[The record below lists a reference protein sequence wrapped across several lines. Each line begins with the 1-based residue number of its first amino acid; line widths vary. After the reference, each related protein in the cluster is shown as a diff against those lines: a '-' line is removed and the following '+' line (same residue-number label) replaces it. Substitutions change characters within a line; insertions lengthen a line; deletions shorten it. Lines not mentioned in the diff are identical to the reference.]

1 MNLRPDYEKIAYRY
15 SSCGD
20 YAIAKEIVWQCQ
32 ELADRQPQP
41 VIPTD
46 DKEFWEFLI
55 SLITK
60 HLEKPKEPRKIM
72 CRMYW
77 DDCGNLCV
85 WMFYNKTDHH
95 SIEKWHG
102 EEFEVE
108 IAK

>member
-1 MNLRPDYEKIAYRY
+1 MKLRPEYQAILNNSVAAEYYTAIKVAVEK
-15 SSCGD
+15 
-20 YAIAKEIVWQCQ
+20 CQ

-60 HLEKPKEPRKIM
+60 HLEKPKSKKIM
-72 CRMYW
+72 CRLYW

-85 WMFYNKTDHH
+85 WMYYNKADHH
-95 SIEKWHG
+95 SIEKWYG
-102 EEFEVE
+102 EVFEVE
-108 IAK
+108 A